1 VAVLPRQPTPLDRP
15 LPLRFIFPLLFVG
28 VYLAHLTLLRLP
40 YYWDEAGYYIP
51 AAYDFF
57 RTGDVIP
64 STTLA
69 NAHPPLPSLYLA
81 LWWKSGFTPT
91 VTRTAMCLITAIA
104 LLAVYRLAILLNG
117 RPWVAAT
124 TTVLTAIYP
133 VWFAQSTL
141 AHADMF
147 AAAATLWGLVFV
159 FAGQPSDFPYA
170 APDTTV
176 RAVPAGRDRMKLV
189 NATNLDRKSGERRAR
204 VLWAAAACFA
214 VAAWCKETAIITPLA
229 IALWELCMAWR
240 NKLGKPDAQ
249 PNLDRRAHLRAGLV
263 LLTPIIPLLG
273 WYAYY
278 RHRTGYLLGNPEF
291 LRYNATST
299 LSPLRI
305 LVALAHRI
313 LQLTAHM
320 NMFVPVLCMLGA
332 MLLLPL
338 RERDG
343 TLRPR
348 ISPPDQAILYVVMAA
363 NILFYSVLGGA
374 LLTRYL
380 LPLYPLILLLCVSTF
395 YRRVPYWWGLSLLTA
410 AAFLIGLFVNPPYK
424 FAPEDNLNYADVVRL
439 HQQAIRQIV
448 THFPGSTILT
458 AWPASDE
465 LTKPELGYVKKP
477 LPVVTV
483 ANFSLP
489 EIEKAAASA
498 QDFSVGF
505 AFSTKYDPPRLMLDL
520 GARNEALDTRF
531 FDFHRDLAPGAIAHL
546 LGGRIVWRDDRQGE
560 WAAVLHFNRPQV
572 ASLHTEVVTSRER

>member
-1 VAVLPRQPTPLDRP
+1 VAVLPRPPIPLDRP

-28 VYLAHLTLLRLP
+28 VYLAHLTLLHLP

-64 STTLA
+64 STTVA
-69 NAHPPLPSLYLA
+69 NPHPPLPALYLA

-124 TTVLTAIYP
+124 TTLLTAIYP

-159 FAGQPSDFPYA
+159 FD
-170 APDTTV
+170 
-176 RAVPAGRDRMKLV
+176 GRPRM
-189 NATNLDRKSGERRAR
+189 
-204 VLWAAAACFA
+204 LWAAAACFA
-214 VAAWCKETAIITPLA
+214 VAACSKETAIVTPLA
-229 IALWELCMAWR
+229 IALWELCLVWR
-240 NKLGKPDAQ
+240 PS
-249 PNLDRRAHLRAGLV
+249 LDRRSQLRAGLV
-263 LLTPIIPLLG
+263 LLTPVIPLLA
-273 WYAYY
+273 WFAYY
-278 RHRTGYLLGNPEF
+278 RHRTGYLFGNPEF
-291 LRYNATST
+291 VRYNATST

-305 LVALAHRI
+305 LLALAHRI

-338 RERDG
+338 REDDG
-343 TLRPR
+343 TPRPR
-348 ISPPDQAILYVVMAA
+348 ISLPNQAILYVVMAA
-363 NILFYSVLGGA
+363 NILFFSVMGGA

-380 LPLYPLILLLCVSTF
+380 LPLYPLLLLLCVSTF
-395 YRRVPYWWGLSLLTA
+395 YRRVPYWWGLGFLTA
-410 AAFLIGLFVNPPYK
+410 AAFVIGLFVNPPYK
-424 FAPEDNLNYADVVRL
+424 FAPEDNLNYADVIRL

-448 THFPGSTILT
+448 TRFPGSTILT
-458 AWPASDE
+458 AWPATDE

-477 LPVVTV
+477 MAVVSV
-483 ANFSLP
+483 PNFSLD
-489 EIEKAAASA
+489 EIQKAAASP
-498 QDFSVGF
+498 QNFSVGF
-505 AFSTKYDPPRLMLDL
+505 AFSTKYEPPRLMLDL

-531 FDFHRDLAPGAIAHL
+531 FDFHRDLAPGVIAHL
-546 LGGRIVWRDDRQGE
+546 LGGSIVWRGDRQGE

-572 ASLHTEVVTSRER
+572 ASLHTDMVTAGER

>member
-1 VAVLPRQPTPLDRP
+1 VAALSRQPTPLDRP

-81 LWWKSGFTPT
+81 LWWMSGFTPT

-104 LLAVYRLAILLNG
+104 LLAVYRLAIVLNG

-147 AAAATLWGLVFV
+147 AAAPTLWGLVFV
-159 FAGQPSDFPYA
+159 LDGQ
-170 APDTTV
+170 
-176 RAVPAGRDRMKLV
+176 
-189 NATNLDRKSGERRAR
+189 RRAR

-214 VAAWCKETAIITPLA
+214 VAALCKETAIITPLA
-229 IALWELCMAWR
+229 IALWELCLAWR
-240 NKLGKPDAQ
+240 SRLGKPDAQ
-249 PNLDRRAHLRAGLV
+249 LTPGRRDHLRAGLV

-343 TLRPR
+343 TERPR

-363 NILFYSVLGGA
+363 NILFYSVMGGA

-395 YRRVPYWWGLSLLTA
+395 YRRVPYWWGLSLLSATA
-410 AAFLIGLFVNPPYK
+410 FVIGLFINPPYK

-489 EIEKAAASA
+489 EIEKAAASP
-498 QDFSVGF
+498 QDFSVGL
-505 AFSTKYDPPRLMLDL
+505 AFSTKYDPPRLLLDL

-560 WAAVLHFNRPQV
+560 WAAVMHFNRPQV
-572 ASLHTEVVTSRER
+572 ASLHTDVVTSRER

>member
-1 VAVLPRQPTPLDRP
+1 
-15 LPLRFIFPLLFVG
+15 
-28 VYLAHLTLLRLP
+28 LLRLP

-64 STTLA
+64 STTLP

-81 LWWKSGFTPT
+81 LWWKSGFTPA
-91 VTRTAMCLITAIA
+91 VTRTAMCLVSAIG
-104 LLAVYRLAILLNG
+104 LLAVYRLGIVLNG
-117 RPWVAAT
+117 RTRVAAT
-124 TTVLTAIYP
+124 ATLLTAIYP

-159 FAGQPSDFPYA
+159 FPGQ
-170 APDTTV
+170 
-176 RAVPAGRDRMKLV
+176 RRPAD
-189 NATNLDRKSGERRAR
+189 
-204 VLWAAAACFA
+204 LWAAAACFA
-214 VAAWCKETAIITPLA
+214 VAAWSKETAIVTPLA
-229 IALWELCMAWR
+229 ISLWEMYLCLR
-240 NKLGKPDAQ
+240 GNEQ
-249 PNLDRRAHLRAGLV
+249 DRGRHLRAA
-263 LLTPIIPLLG
+263 LLLLLPPATLLA
-273 WYAYY
+273 WYAYF
-278 RHRTGYLLGNPEF
+278 RHRTGYILGNPEF

-305 LVALAHRI
+305 LLALAHRI

-338 RERDG
+338 RDTDG

-348 ISPPDQAILYVVMAA
+348 ISPANQAILYVVIAA
-363 NILFYSVLGGA
+363 NILFFSVLGGA

-395 YRRVPYWWGLSLLTA
+395 YRRVPYWWGLVLLSA
-410 AAFLIGLFVNPPYK
+410 AAFVIGLFVNPPYK
-424 FAPEDNLNYADVVRL
+424 FAPEDNLNYADVIRL

-448 THFPGSTILT
+448 SRFPGSTVLT
-458 AWPASDE
+458 AWPATDE

-477 LPVVTV
+477 VAVVAV

-489 EIEKAAASA
+489 EIQKAAGSA

-505 AFSTKYDPPRLMLDL
+505 AFSTKYDPPRQWLNL
-520 GARNEALDTRF
+520 GSRNETFDTRF
-531 FDFHRDLAPGAIAHL
+531 FDFHRDLEPSAIAHFL
-546 LGGRIVWRDDRQGE
+546 NGNVVWRDDRQGE

-572 ASLHTEVVTSRER
+572 ASLGGEPATIIPEP

>member
-1 VAVLPRQPTPLDRP
+1 MAVLPRQPTPLDRP

-69 NAHPPLPSLYLA
+69 NAHPPLPAIYLA
-81 LWWKSGFTPT
+81 LWWKSGFTPA

-104 LLAVYRLAILLNG
+104 LLAVYRLAMLLNG

-133 VWFAQSTL
+133 IWFAQSTL

-147 AAAATLWGLVFV
+147 ATAATLWGLVFV
-159 FAGQPSDFPYA
+159 FAGQPPEA
-170 APDTTV
+170 
-176 RAVPAGRDRMKLV
+176 
-189 NATNLDRKSGERRAR
+189 RAR
-204 VLWAAAACFA
+204 FLWAAAACFA
-214 VAAWCKETAIITPLA
+214 VAAWCKETAIVTPLA
-229 IALWELCMAWR
+229 IALWELFLCWR
-240 NKLGKPDAQ
+240 GSG
-249 PNLDRRAHLRAGLV
+249 RRRRHLRAGLV

-305 LVALAHRI
+305 VLALAHRI

-343 TLRPR
+343 TPRPR

-363 NILFYSVLGGA
+363 NILFYSVIGGA

-395 YRRVPYWWGLSLLTA
+395 YRRVPYWWGLSLLSA

-489 EIEKAAASA
+489 EIEKAAASP
-498 QDFSVGF
+498 QNFSVGF

-531 FDFHRDLAPGAIAHL
+531 FDFHRDLAPSAIAHL

-560 WAAVLHFNRPQV
+560 WAAVLHFDRPQV
-572 ASLHTEVVTSRER
+572 ASLHTDVVTSRER

>member
-81 LWWKSGFTPT
+81 LWWKSGFTPA

-133 VWFAQSTL
+133 IWFAQSTL

-147 AAAATLWGLVFV
+147 AAAPTLWGLVFV
-159 FAGQPSDFPYA
+159 FSGQSRP
-170 APDTTV
+170 
-176 RAVPAGRDRMKLV
+176 RM
-189 NATNLDRKSGERRAR
+189 
-204 VLWAAAACFA
+204 LWAAAACFA
-214 VAAWCKETAIITPLA
+214 VAALCKETAIVTPLA
-229 IALWELCMAWR
+229 IALWELYLCLR
-240 NKLGKPDAQ
+240 SSPQ
-249 PNLDRRAHLRAGLV
+249 RRAHLHAGLV
-263 LLTPIIPLLG
+263 LLTPVFPLMA

-278 RHRTGYLLGNPEF
+278 HHRTGYLLGNPEF

-305 LVALAHRI
+305 LLALAHRI

-343 TLRPR
+343 TERPR
-348 ISPPDQAILYVVMAA
+348 ISSPDQAILYVVMAA
-363 NILFYSVLGGA
+363 NILFFSVIGGA

-395 YRRVPYWWGLSLLTA
+395 YRRVPYWWGLGLLTA
-410 AAFLIGLFVNPPYK
+410 TAFLIGLFVNPPYK
-424 FAPEDNLNYADVVRL
+424 FAPEDNLNYADVIRL

-448 THFPGSTILT
+448 TRFPGSTILT

-477 LPVVTV
+477 LAVVTV
-483 ANFSLP
+483 ANFSLDQ
-489 EIEKAAASA
+489 IEKAAASP

-531 FDFHRDLAPGAIAHL
+531 FDFHRDLVPGAIAHL
-546 LGGRIVWRDDRQGE
+546 LGGSVVWRDDRQGE

-572 ASLHTEVVTSRER
+572 AGLHTTEDVVTSRER

>member
-1 VAVLPRQPTPLDRP
+1 VAVLPERQLPSDRP
-15 LPLRFIFPLLFVG
+15 LPLRLIFPLLFVA
-28 VYLAHLTLLRLP
+28 VYLSHLTLLRLP

-57 RTGDVIP
+57 RTGDIIP

-91 VTRTAMCLITAIA
+91 VTRTAMCLISAIG
-104 LLAVYRLAILLNG
+104 LLAVYRMGILLNG
-117 RPWVAAT
+117 RQRVAAT
-124 TTVLTAIYP
+124 ATVLTAIYP

-159 FAGQPSDFPYA
+159 FAGQHRS
-170 APDTTV
+170 
-176 RAVPAGRDRMKLV
+176 RA
-189 NATNLDRKSGERRAR
+189 
-204 VLWAAAACFA
+204 LWAAAACFC
-214 VAAWCKETAIITPLA
+214 VAAWCKETAIVTPLA
-229 IALWELCMAWR
+229 IALWELC
-240 NKLGKPDAQ
+240 
-249 PNLDRRAHLRAGLV
+249 LRLRGSGPARSTRLRTALA
-263 LLTPIIPLLG
+263 LLIPPISLLA

-278 RHRTGYLLGNPEF
+278 RHRTGFIFGNPQF

-305 LVALAHRI
+305 LLAFAHRI

-320 NMFVPVLCMLGA
+320 NMFVPVLCMLA
-332 MLLLPL
+332 ALLLLPL

-343 TLRPR
+343 TPRPR
-348 ISPPDQAILYVVMAA
+348 ILLPDQALIYVVLLA
-363 NILFYSVLGGA
+363 NILFFSVLGGA

-380 LPLYPLILLLCVSTF
+380 LPLYPLVLLLCVSTF
-395 YRRVPYWWGLSLLTA
+395 YRRVPYWWGLVLLSA
-410 AAFLIGLFVNPPYK
+410 SAFLIGLFVNPPYK

-448 THFPGSTILT
+448 ARFPGSTILT
-458 AWPASDE
+458 AWPGTDE

-477 LPVVTV
+477 MAVVTL

-489 EIEKAAASA
+489 EIQKAAAAA

-505 AFSTKYDPPRLMLDL
+505 AFSTKYDPPRQFMDL
-520 GARNEALDTRF
+520 GSRNEALDTRF
-531 FDFHRDLAPGAIAHL
+531 FDFHRDLAPAAIAHIL
-546 LGGRIVWRDDRQGE
+546 DGRIIWRDDRQGE

-572 ASLHTEVVTSRER
+572 ASLSTP

>member
-1 VAVLPRQPTPLDRP
+1 VAVLAPQPAPFDRP

-28 VYLAHLTLLRLP
+28 IYLAHLTLLRLP

-69 NAHPPLPSLYLA
+69 NPHPPLPSLYLA

-117 RPWVAAT
+117 RPWVAVT
-124 TTVLTAIYP
+124 TTLLTAIYP

-159 FAGQPSDFPYA
+159 FSGQRP
-170 APDTTV
+170 
-176 RAVPAGRDRMKLV
+176 RM
-189 NATNLDRKSGERRAR
+189 
-204 VLWAAAACFA
+204 LWAAAACFA
-214 VAAWCKETAIITPLA
+214 VGTWCKETAIVTPVA
-229 IALWELCMAWR
+229 IALWEFCLCWR
-240 NKLGKPDAQ
+240 GSSP
-249 PNLDRRAHLRAGLV
+249 DRRAQLRAGLV
-263 LLTPIIPLLG
+263 LLTPVIPLLA
-273 WYAYY
+273 WFAYY
-278 RHRTGYLLGNPEF
+278 RHRTGYLLGNPQF
-291 LRYNATST
+291 MHYNAIST

-305 LVALAHRI
+305 LLALAHRI

-320 NMFVPVLCMLGA
+320 NMFVPVLSMLGA

-338 RERDG
+338 RDRDG
-343 TLRPR
+343 TQRPR

-363 NILFYSVLGGA
+363 NILFFSVMGGA

-380 LPLYPLILLLCVSTF
+380 LPLYPLLLLLCVSTF
-395 YRRVPYWWGLSLLTA
+395 YRRVPYWWGLGLLTA

-424 FAPEDNLNYADVVRL
+424 FAPEDNLNYADVIRL
-439 HQQAIRQIV
+439 HQLAIRQIV

-458 AWPASDE
+458 AWPATDE

-477 LPVVTV
+477 LAVVTV

-489 EIEKAAASA
+489 EIQRAAASA

-505 AFSTKYDPPRLMLDL
+505 AFSTKYDPPRLLLDL

-531 FDFHRDLAPGAIAHL
+531 FDFHRDLTPAAIAHL
-546 LGGRIVWRDDRQGE
+546 LGGQIVWRDDRQGE

-572 ASLHTEVVTSRER
+572 ASLHTETVTSRER